1 MKKKELR
8 DLLVEAVIEAK
19 RRLHAR
25 AHRDQER

>member
-19 RRLHAR
+19 TSLAR
-25 AHRDQER
+25 SSAS